1 MKNMYRYVSNLI
13 QGNNKVHCKCNF
25 TIPSGH
31 ILTYMYTGVLN
42 FKMTLYNINKVIL
55 YPC

>member
-1 MKNMYRYVSNLI
+1 MKNMYRYISNLI

-42 FKMTLYNINKVIL
+42 FKMTLYNKVIL